1 MGNNSD
7 RNTLLAIVLSVGIF
21 AAWQILYVNPMQKSQ
36 VSQEQAIQNKGGNQ
50 ASITQNA
57 KTNIALNTPAGSLGA
72 AAIDKSVS
80 VTTTGR
86 AEVIEISRN
95 GFSAK
100 ISTQG
105 GVVESL
111 VIPDYRRRTAGEIL
125 ELIGTGKQLEISTRN
140 ENLKYIKDIIYT
152 VSRSTGDSV
161 VLSYRDDNLEI
172 TRSYNIGSEEHVI
185 NHDLSINF
193 KTVKPDYLFLSNRTK
208 GDVSKDLAENERREL
223 IVNRL
228 NGKQE
233 KWTLSRF
240 DESLEEL
247 SEVNWVGFSS
257 RYFLNA
263 LVNEGSTKAQF
274 SAEPA
279 VVGEGRDK
287 YVVASLVYRVDSNS
301 FAQSNKWYCGPKDIS
316 LLKSVGKN
324 LDMAVDFGWFT
335 VIAYPM
341 LKALHLFYKF
351 LHNYGLAIIL
361 LTVIVKLLTYPLT
374 YSSMKSM
381 KKMQKVQPQL
391 QALRE
396 KYKDDKEAL
405 NRETLLFMR
414 TQGYNPV
421 SGCLPMFVQ
430 MPIFVALYNVLFGAI
445 ELQGMPFFGWIQDL
459 SAKDPFYVTPVV
471 LGLLMFVQ
479 QKLSPQTVTDPAQQ
493 KMMTMMPV
501 IFGVMMLWLPAGLTL
516 YMLVNS
522 LMTIAQTF
530 VINSKLKHA

>member
-7 RNTLLAIVLSVGIF
+7 RNTLLAIVLSVAIF
-21 AAWQILYVNPMQKSQ
+21 AAWQMFYVNPIQK
-36 VSQEQAIQNKGGNQ
+36 AQNEAGVPVAAQQNTKSNTALSAPIETMGSISVDSKTSAKNTNQ
-50 ASITQNA
+50 
-57 KTNIALNTPAGSLGA
+57 P
-72 AAIDKSVS
+72 
-80 VTTTGR
+80 
-86 AEVIEISRN
+86 EVIEISRN
-95 GFSAK
+95 GFAAK
-100 ISTQG
+100 INTQG
-105 GVVESL
+105 GVAESL
-111 VIPDYRRRTAGEIL
+111 IVPDYRRRTASEIL
-125 ELIGTGKQLEISTRN
+125 ELVGTGKQLEISTRN
-140 ENLKYIKDIIYT
+140 ENLKYIKDIVYT
-152 VSRSTGDSV
+152 VSRSASDSV
-161 VLSYRDDNLEI
+161 VLSYRDNNFEI
-172 TRSYNIGSEEHVI
+172 TRSYTIGSEENAV

-193 KTVKPDYLFLSNRTK
+193 KTVKPDYLFISNRAK
-208 GDVSKDLAENERREL
+208 SDVSKDLSENERREL

-240 DESLEEL
+240 DEPLEEL
-247 SEVNWVGFSS
+247 SEINWIGFSS

-263 LVNEGSTKAQF
+263 LVNEGAAKSQF
-274 SAEPA
+274 SAESA
-279 VVGEGRDK
+279 AIGEGRDK
-287 YVVASLVYRVDSNS
+287 YIVASLVYRIDSNTFS
-301 FAQSNKWYCGPKDIS
+301 QSNKWYCGPKEIS
-316 LLKSVGKN
+316 LLKSIGKN

-335 VIAYPM
+335 IIAYPM